1 MDDKVLIEVL
11 FEQGLSLAQ
20 VSKLTGV
27 SITALH
33 GLDMHTKRK
42 PRHCDELKTLAKELR
57 SQGYTSKEISKYI
70 GVPAST
76 IRSWSWTTK

>member
-27 SITALH
+27 STTALH

-42 PRHCDELKTLAKELR
+42 PRHCDELKTLAKALR
-57 SQGYTSKEISKYI
+57 SQRYTSKEISRYI

-76 IRSWSWTTK
+76 IRSWS

>member
-20 VSKLTGV
+20 VSKFTGV

-33 GLDMHTKRK
+33 GLDLHTRRK
-42 PRHCDELKTLAKELR
+42 PRHSSELKTLAKELR
-57 SQGYTSKEISKYI
+57 SQGYTSEEISKHI

-76 IRSWSWTTK
+76 IRSWS

>member
-33 GLDMHTKRK
+33 GLYMHTKRK
-42 PRHCDELKTLAKELR
+42 PRYCADLKTLAKAKKITPLLR
-57 SQGYTSKEISKYI
+57 GAEQSRTPEEAIKFFDLG
-70 GVPAST
+70 AA
-76 IRSWSWTTK
+76 TK

>member
-1 MDDKVLIEVL
+1 MDNKVLIEVL

-42 PRHCDELKTLAKELR
+42 PRHSDELKTLAKALL
-57 SQGYTSKEISKYI
+57 SQGYTSKEISRYI

-76 IRSWSWTTK
+76 IRSWS

>member
-27 SITALH
+27 SVTALH

-42 PRHCDELKTLAKELR
+42 PRHSDELKTLAKELR
-57 SQGYTSKEISKYI
+57 SQGYTSKAISRYI

-76 IRSWSWTTK
+76 IRSWS

>member
-1 MDDKVLIEVL
+1 MDNKVLIEVL
-11 FEQGLSLAQ
+11 FEQGLSLVQ

-33 GLDMHTKRK
+33 GLDLHAKRK
-42 PRHCDELKTLAKELR
+42 PRYSSELKTLAKELR
-57 SQGYTSKEISKYI
+57 SQGYTSKEISRYI

-76 IRSWSWTTK
+76 IRSW

>member
-1 MDDKVLIEVL
+1 MDDKVLIKVL

-20 VSKLTGV
+20 VSKLTGA

-33 GLDMHTKRK
+33 GLDTHAKRK
-42 PRHCDELKTLAKELR
+42 PRHSSELKTLAKELR
-57 SQGYTSKEISKYI
+57 SQGHTSEEISKHI

-76 IRSWSWTTK
+76 IRSWS

>member
-33 GLDMHTKRK
+33 GLNMHTKRK
-42 PRHCDELKTLAKELR
+42 PRHCDELKTLAKV
-57 SQGYTSKEISKYI
+57 S
-70 GVPAST
+70 
-76 IRSWSWTTK
+76 